1 MAISICFSLLLI
13 FLSQFPSSHAEP
25 FIGVNYGQVA
35 DNLPPPSET
44 AKLLQT
50 TSIQK
55 VRLYGAD
62 PAIIKALAGT
72 GVGIVIGAANGDL
85 PSLAADPN
93 AASQWISANVLPFY
107 PASKIILITVGNEVL
122 LSTDPNLANQ
132 LLPAMQNVQKALE
145 AASLGGKI
153 KVSTVHAMSVLGVSE
168 PPSSGSFAS
177 GYQAG
182 LKGVLQF
189 LSDTG
194 SLFAVNPYPFFAYQ
208 SDPRPETLA
217 FCLFQPNAG
226 RPDHNTGIT
235 YMNMFDAQ
243 VDAVHSA
250 LKSMGFEK
258 VEIVVAETGWASR
271 GDPNEVGPSVDNA
284 KAYNGNL
291 IAHLRSMVG
300 TPLMPGKSVDTYIF
314 ALYDENL
321 KTGPSSER
329 AFGLFKTDHSMAYDV
344 GLAKSST
351 GSSSSNS
358 SSQTPSGKVTST
370 GWCVPKKGATDEQ
383 LQSSIDW
390 ACGQGIDCGPI
401 QPGGACFE
409 PNNVASHAAF
419 AMNMYF
425 QKSPKRTTDCDF
437 SQTATIT
444 SQNPSYNSCV
454 YPGGGGGGAGS
465 AGVMN
470 KYVNSDKL
478 ESKKNGAVEPK
489 VYSSLSF
496 LIIIMS
502 LILHVYVMGR

>member
-1 MAISICFSLLLI
+1 MATSICFSLLLI
-13 FLSQFPSSHAEP
+13 FLSQFPSLHAEP

-72 GVGIVIGAANGDL
+72 GIGIVIGTANGDL

-93 AASQWISANVLPFY
+93 AASQWISTNVLPFY

-122 LSTDPNLANQ
+122 LSKDPNLASQ

-145 AASLGGKI
+145 AVSLGGKI

-194 SLFAVNPYPFFAYQ
+194 SPFAINPYPFFAYQ

-226 RPDHNTGIT
+226 RPDSNTGIT

-321 KTGPSSER
+321 KTGASSER
-329 AFGLFKTDHSMAYDV
+329 AFGLYKTDHSMAYDV
-344 GLAKSST
+344 GLTKSS
-351 GSSSSNS
+351 GSSSNG

-370 GWCVPKKGATDEQ
+370 GWCVSKKGATDEQ

-401 QPGGACFE
+401 QPGGDCFE

-425 QKSPKRTTDCDF
+425 QKSPKRATDCDF

-454 YPGGGGGGAGS
+454 YPGGGGGAGS

-470 KYVNSDKL
+470 KYVNSGKL

-489 VYSSLSF
+489 VYFSLSF
-496 LIIIMS
+496 LLIIMS
-502 LILHVYVMGR
+502 LILHVNM